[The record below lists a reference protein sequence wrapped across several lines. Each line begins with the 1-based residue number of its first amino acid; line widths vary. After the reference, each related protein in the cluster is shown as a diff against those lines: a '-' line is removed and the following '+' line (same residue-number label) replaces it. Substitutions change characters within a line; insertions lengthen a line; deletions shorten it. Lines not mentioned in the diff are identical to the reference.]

1 MLGAIKA
8 LFPKLFF
15 HGGAVRLSST
25 ATEIFYVKAGHGTI
39 LTYVDRRILRRARA
53 GRSSKL
59 EVYMKRKI
67 LLVDDDATV
76 LLTLKAVLELH
87 QFEVQTAT
95 SAADGIEKLIA
106 GEYDMVITDSRMETD
121 DAGFH
126 VIRAA
131 RQQRYNPAT
140 ALLTAYPPR
149 NMEGKQ
155 NSAQS
160 VLVKPIG
167 TQDLLRQIEAL
178 LVQHQDEKQSRARLA
193 HYDALPSQ
201 KQQKAG

>member
-1 MLGAIKA
+1 
-8 LFPKLFF
+8 
-15 HGGAVRLSST
+15 
-25 ATEIFYVKAGHGTI
+25 
-39 LTYVDRRILRRARA
+39 
-53 GRSSKL
+53 
-59 EVYMKRKI
+59 MKRKI

-76 LLTLKAVLELH
+76 LLTLKAVLELN
-87 QFEVQTAT
+87 QFDVQTAT
-95 SAADGIEKLIA
+95 SAADGIEKLIS

-149 NMEGKQ
+149 NMEGKH

-193 HYDALPSQ
+193 HYDSLSSQ

>member
-1 MLGAIKA
+1 
-8 LFPKLFF
+8 
-15 HGGAVRLSST
+15 
-25 ATEIFYVKAGHGTI
+25 
-39 LTYVDRRILRRARA
+39 
-53 GRSSKL
+53 
-59 EVYMKRKI
+59 MKRKI

-76 LLTLKAVLELH
+76 LLTLKAVLELN
-87 QFEVQTAT
+87 QFDVQTAT
-95 SAADGIEKLIA
+95 SAADGIEKLMS

-131 RQQRYNPAT
+131 GQQRYNPAT

-167 TQDLLRQIEAL
+167 TKDLLRQIEAL
-178 LVQHQDEKQSRARLA
+178 LVRHQDEKQTRARLA
-193 HYDALPSQ
+193 HYDTASSQ
-201 KQQKAG
+201 KEQKAG